1 MAAAS
6 AQGPRG
12 GLAGRRVV
20 VMGLGSFGGGVGAA
34 RYLAAL
40 GARVLVTDLRPA
52 EQLRPSLEALGGGE
66 FELVLGEHRAADFES
81 AELVV
86 ANPAVRPDH
95 PLLERA
101 RARGARVTSE
111 IELFLESVRG
121 RVVAI
126 TGTQGKSSTT
136 HLVHGLLLGAG
147 FRSHLGGNIGGSLLE
162 ALDDIGADDV
172 CVLELSSYQL
182 AALERPSEL
191 TERVVAVGITNVLAD
206 HLERHGSE
214 AAYLAAKL
222 RILELP
228 RRGAAF
234 VPAEDPRLFRPRPG
248 LRCVRVF
255 AADGADSPG
264 AREQAGSGELFA
276 SDAELRRGAE
286 VLGRRADV
294 RLPGAFQETNA
305 LFALGLAR
313 ELGAAPADLARTL
326 PTLGGLPH
334 RCEPLPSCAGR
345 RVIDNGVS
353 TTPDSTISA
362 LRSLDVPCTLVA
374 GGRAKRLPLDELVRE
389 ARGRARLVIAFG
401 EAGPEL
407 AGAFRAAGL
416 EVLVAPTLERAVD
429 LAIERTPPEGTVL
442 FSPACSSFDAF
453 QNFRARALAFR
464 EHLAAIARR
473 GVRS

>member
-1 MAAAS
+1 MSAPEAAS
-6 AQGPRG
+6 RTARDPESW
-12 GLAGRRVV
+12 LAGRRAV

-34 RYLAAL
+34 RYLAAR

-52 EQLRPSLEALGGGE
+52 QELHASVEALGDAG
-66 FELVLGEHRAADFES
+66 FELVLGEHRAEDFES
-81 AELVV
+81 AEVVV

-95 PLLERA
+95 PLLARA

-111 IELFLESVRG
+111 IELFLQAVRG
-121 RVVAI
+121 RVVGI

-162 ALDDIGADDV
+162 ELDGIGEGDV

-182 AALERPSEL
+182 EALERPAEL
-191 TERVVAVGITNVLAD
+191 TERVVAVAITNVLAD

-228 RRGAAF
+228 RRGAAL
-234 VPAEDPRLFRPRPG
+234 VPADDPRLHRPRSG
-248 LRCVRVF
+248 LRSVRVF
-255 AADGADSPG
+255 ATGAPG
-264 AREQAGSGELFA
+264 RPGPGELFTTE
-276 SDAELRRGAE
+276 DEFRRGDE

-294 RLPGAFQETNA
+294 RLPGAFQQANA

-326 PTLGGLPH
+326 GTLRGLPH
-334 RCEPLPSCAGR
+334 RLEPLGTCAGR

-362 LRSLDVPCTLVA
+362 LRALDVPCTLVA
-374 GGRAKRLPLDELVRE
+374 GGRAKRLPLEELAEE
-389 ARGRARLVIAFG
+389 ARRRARLVVSFG
-401 EAGPEL
+401 EAGPTL
-407 AGAFRAAGL
+407 AAAFRAVGL
-416 EVLVAPTLERAVD
+416 ETLVAPRLEQAVR
-429 LAIERTPPEGTVL
+429 LAIDRTPVEGTVL

-464 EHLAAIARR
+464 GLLAAIEA
-473 GVRS
+473 GEGTA